1 MNKRLRE
8 TRKQSKLRQCDVA
21 NLLGVCAATYSRY
34 EKGVLNLDAVRLR
47 QLADIYGVSVDY
59 LLKRT
64 DIPRVLNIAHTKP
77 EYIDFMEKYSTLDE
91 HSRGALAALLEYE
104 YQKRRQE

>member
-1 MNKRLRE
+1 MNKRLKE
-8 TRKQSKLRQCDVA
+8 IRKQSQLRQCDVA
-21 NLLGVCAATYSRY
+21 KLLDICTATYNRY

-64 DIPRVLNIAHTKP
+64 DTPCVLDIANIKP
-77 EYIDFMEKYSTLDE
+77 EYIELLDKYSTLNE
-91 HSRGALAALLEYE
+91 HSRGAIATLVEYE
-104 YQKRRQE
+104 YQRRKG